1 MPYVSKPMK
10 LVTVWFT
17 EEEKA
22 FLDELAKAED
32 VTLSKALR
40 GERSCTSRTRRRRS
54 APASGWKLGVVRVGK
69 AVPKPLDLPQLLDC
83 RGIKDELG
91 VTRAAAEA
99 IMRQLPKV
107 VVPGLRKVYVRRED
121 VLRLVDQSTMAA

>member
-22 FLDELAKAED
+22 FLDELAKKEQ

-40 GERSCTSRTRRRRS
+40 EGAQLYFKDAKDWIEERRGDGERVE
-54 APASGWKLGVVRVGK
+54 PA
-69 AVPKPLDLPQLLDC
+69 
-83 RGIKDELG
+83 
-91 VTRAAAEA
+91 
-99 IMRQLPKV
+99 
-107 VVPGLRKVYVRRED
+107 
-121 VLRLVDQSTMAA
+121 

>member
-22 FLDELAKAED
+22 FLDELAKKEQ

-40 GERSCTSRTRRRRS
+40 EGAQLYFKDAKDWIEERRGDGERVK
-54 APASGWKLGVVRVGK
+54 PA
-69 AVPKPLDLPQLLDC
+69 
-83 RGIKDELG
+83 
-91 VTRAAAEA
+91 
-99 IMRQLPKV
+99 
-107 VVPGLRKVYVRRED
+107 
-121 VLRLVDQSTMAA
+121 

>member
-22 FLDELAKAED
+22 FLDELAKTED

-40 GERSCTSRTRRRRS
+40 EGAQIYFEE
-54 APASGWKLGVVRVGK
+54 AAKKLGASEWLEAR
-69 AVPKPLDLPQLLDC
+69 
-83 RGIKDELG
+83 RGEDGE
-91 VTRAAAEA
+91 TRPA
-99 IMRQLPKV
+99 
-107 VVPGLRKVYVRRED
+107 
-121 VLRLVDQSTMAA
+121 

>member
-22 FLDELAKAED
+22 FLDELAKEED

-40 GERSCTSRTRRRRS
+40 EGAQMFFADRLNEAKGWIEERKGE
-54 APASGWKLGVVRVGK
+54 
-69 AVPKPLDLPQLLDC
+69 
-83 RGIKDELG
+83 E
-91 VTRAAAEA
+91 RATKHA
-99 IMRQLPKV
+99 
-107 VVPGLRKVYVRRED
+107 
-121 VLRLVDQSTMAA
+121 

>member
-22 FLDELAKAED
+22 ILDELAKTEN

-40 GERSCTSRTRRRRS
+40 GGAELFFED
-54 APASGWKLGVVRVGK
+54 AAKKLGMAEWLEARRGEDAEVRP
-69 AVPKPLDLPQLLDC
+69 A
-83 RGIKDELG
+83 
-91 VTRAAAEA
+91 
-99 IMRQLPKV
+99 
-107 VVPGLRKVYVRRED
+107 
-121 VLRLVDQSTMAA
+121 